1 MALELW
7 QWILIVIAVILGINI
22 LFKSL
27 AFVFRAIII
36 VVIILILYYF
46 LRDPVVA
53 LLVNN

>member
-7 QWILIVIAVILGINI
+7 QSILIAIGVVLLINI
-22 LFKSL
+22 VFKSL

-36 VVIILILYYF
+36 IVIILALFYF

-53 LLVNN
+53 LLVN